1 MRCRRTAFSESV
13 DEVFVSLNYNP
24 VKASCSAK
32 KNTFKIWMEPVVW
45 YFQSA
50 SVPYGRSRFN
60 IKKKNAM
67 LRSYQS
73 SSSFLPN
80 SIA

>member
-60 IKKKNAM
+60 IKKKMQCYAVINLH
-67 LRSYQS
+67 LRFYRTQ
-73 SSSFLPN
+73 
-80 SIA
+80 